1 MRISIDEKLIKR
13 NKLITQVSLYLA
25 IGLIVIGIFLTFF
38 NPDQSNTKV
47 IISYLVLLPA
57 YALMQINVFM
67 ANKWGHD
74 PRVDQ
79 IISNSLKGLD
89 NHYSLF
95 HYTTPVSHLLISPA
109 GIWIIK
115 PYHQRGIITFDEKK
129 NKYVQKEGGNFLS
142 RLFAMD
148 NLGDIES
155 ESKRQVEKLQK
166 YFTKIGVKD
175 YPDPLIANVFY
186 RPEAKIQAKNAPEI
200 TIGIDKLKDLI
211 RQTAKKTP
219 INDEKIN
226 KLLVK
231 LPDAIRY

>member
-1 MRISIDEKLIKR
+1 MKISIDEKLVKR
-13 NKLITQVSLYLA
+13 NKLITQVSLYAA
-25 IGLIVIGIFLTFF
+25 IALIVIGLYLTFS
-38 NPDQSNTKV
+38 NQDQSNTKV

-95 HYTTPVSHLLISPA
+95 HYTTPVSHLLVGPA

-115 PYHQRGIITFDEKK
+115 LYHQHGIISYDEKK
-129 NKYVQKEGGNFLS
+129 KKYTQEKGGNFLS
-142 RLFAMD
+142 RFFAMD
-148 NLGDIES
+148 NLSDIEG
-155 ESKRQVEKLQK
+155 ESKRQINNLKK
-166 YFTKIGVKD
+166 YFAKNEIKD
-175 YPDPLIANVFY
+175 YPEPLIANVFY

-200 TIGIDKLKDLI
+200 TISIDKLKDLI
-211 RQTAKKTP
+211 RQAAKNSP
-219 INDEKIN
+219 IHDEKIN
-226 KLLVK
+226 KVLAK
-231 LPDAIRY
+231 LPEATRY

>member
-13 NKLITQVSLYLA
+13 NKLITQVSLYAA
-25 IGLIVIGIFLTFF
+25 IGLIVIGLLLSFS
-38 NPDQSNTKV
+38 NPDQSKV
-47 IISYLVLLPA
+47 LISYLVLLPA

-67 ANKWGHD
+67 ANKWGHI

-79 IISNSLKGLD
+79 IITNSLKGLD

-95 HYTTPVSHLLISPA
+95 HYTTPVSHLLIGPA
-109 GIWIIK
+109 GLWIIK
-115 PYHQRGIITFDEKK
+115 PYHQRGIITYDDKK
-129 NKYVQKEGGNFLS
+129 KKYIQKEGGNFLS

-155 ESKRQVEKLQK
+155 ESKRQVEKLQN
-166 YFTKIGVKD
+166 YFSKIGIKD
-175 YPDPLIANVFY
+175 FPDPIIANVFY

-200 TIGIDKLKDLI
+200 TIDIDKLKDLI
-211 RQTAKKTP
+211 RQTAKKSP
-219 INDEKIN
+219 VNDEEIN
-226 KLLVK
+226 KLSVK

>member
-25 IGLIVIGIFLTFF
+25 IGLIVIGLFLTFF
-38 NPDQSNTKV
+38 NQDQSNTKV

-95 HYTTPVSHLLISPA
+95 HYTTPISHLLISPA

-115 PYHQRGIITFDEKK
+115 PYHQRGIITYDEKK
-129 NKYVQKEGGNFLS
+129 NKYVQREGGNYFS
-142 RLFAMD
+142 RLFALD

-155 ESKRQVEKLQK
+155 ESKSQVEKLQK
-166 YFTKIGVKD
+166 YFTKIGIKD

-200 TIGIDKLKDLI
+200 TIGIGKLKDLI

-219 INDEKIN
+219 VNDEKI
-226 KLLVK
+226 KKVLVK